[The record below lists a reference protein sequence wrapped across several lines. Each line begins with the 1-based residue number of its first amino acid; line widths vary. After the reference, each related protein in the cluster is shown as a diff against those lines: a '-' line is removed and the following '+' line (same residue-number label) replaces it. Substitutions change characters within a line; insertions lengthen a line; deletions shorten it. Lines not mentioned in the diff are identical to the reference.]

1 MLLRDLL
8 MTGFRPVIRARSL
21 AASSIAPFSSEAL
34 TPMFTTIFSIR
45 GTWWTFWYF
54 RRSIRAG
61 RTSFTNFS

>member
-8 MTGFRPVIRARSL
+8 MTGLRPVMSERSL

-45 GTWWTFWYF
+45 GIWCVLVYL
-54 RRSIRAG
+54 RLSLRAG
-61 RTSFTNFS
+61 ATSLTYF